1 MSEINAVREA
11 LQAKLLVEL
20 MGNAVHKE
28 LVLKG
33 GLAMRAVHGSRRHT
47 KDIDFDAD
55 LTFSQARIHGLVARS
70 IDRVVS
76 ASPLISNVVVTEPK
90 QTETTLRW
98 KINGLMAG
106 TAKPLHLTVE
116 VSRRN
121 TLARDHVI
129 EAVLP
134 DAFSP
139 AVKGATV
146 RVLDSQALAVTKV
159 MALTDANRLA
169 PRDIYDLHVLIRAD
183 VEPPISLLASQPR
196 QRLESALTELW
207 LKLEALPYVQF
218 QQEVM
223 PYLPQEVARAI
234 DEDAYADMQ
243 LEVGERVERWLKAAM
258 EQQSLAPPSLGG
270 SALAA
275 ARVDGAPTAAVAPKP
290 VAGPRRSMP

>member
-1 MSEINAVREA
+1 MSEITAVREV
-11 LQAKLLVEL
+11 LQAKLLVEM

-55 LTFSQARIHGLVARS
+55 VAFTKDRIHGLVARS
-70 IDRVVS
+70 IARVVS
-76 ASPLISNVVVTEPK
+76 ASPLITHATVTEPK

-98 KINGLMAG
+98 KINGLVAG
-106 TAKPLHLTVE
+106 TTTPMHLTVE

-129 EAVLP
+129 EAQL
-134 DAFSP
+134 DESFSP

-146 RVLDSQALAVTKV
+146 RVLDSRALAVTKI
-159 MALTDANRLA
+159 MALTDVNRMA

-183 VEPPISLLASQPR
+183 VEPPIALLASQPKE
-196 QRLESALTELW
+196 RLEAALAELW
-207 LKLEALPYVQF
+207 IKLDALPYPQF

-223 PYLPQEVARAI
+223 PYLPQEVAKGI
-234 DEDAYADMQ
+234 DENAYADMQ
-243 LEVGERVERWLKAAM
+243 LEVGERVERWIIQAL
-258 EQQSLAPPSLGG
+258 EQQSVTPPGLGG
-270 SALAA
+270 GALGSAPEPAAAPSAAAKTTLAA
-275 ARVDGAPTAAVAPKP
+275 
-290 VAGPRRSMP
+290 PRRSMP